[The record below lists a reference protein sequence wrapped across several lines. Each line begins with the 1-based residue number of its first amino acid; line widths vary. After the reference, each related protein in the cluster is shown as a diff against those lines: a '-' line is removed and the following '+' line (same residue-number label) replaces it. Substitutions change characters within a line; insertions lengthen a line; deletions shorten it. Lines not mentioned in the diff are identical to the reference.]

1 MPFILRKEL
10 FKVPAIWYFVMK
22 TLSRMRSLRKW
33 IREVFGFSG
42 TEINGFL
49 ILIPL
54 VLLLLASEPLYHHY
68 IAARDDPDEGDEAGL
83 DSLVAAWAAPV
94 GKRPEDGEIISLF
107 AFDPNTAEVSD
118 LRKLGFGE
126 NSSRYIAAYRRK
138 GGVFRVKSDLLR
150 IYGLDSSLYKR
161 LYDYISLPAQRLPDR
176 RGDRTFTGPQSSRRK
191 KKQVQ
196 DEFDI
201 NTADTLQLKSVY
213 GIGPTFAARI
223 IKFRDGLGGFVSPD
237 QLFEVYGLDS
247 ITVKRLLNVC
257 FITPDFIPQKI
268 NINTADERELS
279 AHPYIRYKTARLL
292 VSYRFQHGDFTDLS
306 DIKKLSALEPGEVD
320 RLLPYLKIKE

>member
-1 MPFILRKEL
+1 
-10 FKVPAIWYFVMK
+10 
-22 TLSRMRSLRKW
+22 MRSLRKW
-33 IREVFGFSG
+33 IREAFGFSG

-68 IAARDDPDEGDEAGL
+68 IAARDDPDNGDEARL
-83 DSLVAAWAAPV
+83 DSLIAAWAPAV
-94 GKRPEDGEIISLF
+94 GKGPGDGEIISLF

-161 LYDYISLPAQRLPDR
+161 LYDYISLPTQRLPDR

-191 KKQVQ
+191 KQVQ
-196 DEFDI
+196 HEFDI

-257 FITPDFIPQKI
+257 FIEPDFIPRKI

-306 DIKKLSALEPGEVD
+306 DIKKLSALEPREVD